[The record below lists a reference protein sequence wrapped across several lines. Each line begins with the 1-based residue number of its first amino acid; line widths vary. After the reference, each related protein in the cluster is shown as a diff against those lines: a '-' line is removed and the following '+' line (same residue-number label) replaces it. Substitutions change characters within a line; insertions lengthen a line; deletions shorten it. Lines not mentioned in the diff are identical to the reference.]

1 MKLNEK
7 IIYYRRRA
15 RYSQQTLADL
25 MGVSR
30 QSVSKWETGESLP
43 EISKL
48 PQLARLFGVT
58 TDHLLSEEEPAGT
71 FPYEEVPEEEERD
84 PWHTSTSSTS
94 YASSTN
100 SSSSDSTHESTIDK
114 IVSHMPHFLG
124 KLIRLYGWFAGI
136 RIAIAGVA
144 LLVFCLIGSVMT
156 GGVQNAATT
165 METQMSS
172 MMPDYG
178 IGGSTITFY
187 NEDGTIMQDVPDSLL
202 HTVSDGVGFST
213 NSNSFSAASVF
224 DDMFTPFFVVIA
236 LVGVLLIVIGVALAI
251 YLKPR
256 LS

>member
-100 SSSSDSTHESTIDK
+100 SSSSDTTHESTIDK
-114 IVSHMPHFLG
+114 IVSHIPHFLG

-136 RIAIAGVA
+136 RIAISGV
-144 LLVFCLIGSVMT
+144 LLLIFCLIGSVVT
-156 GGVQNAATT
+156 GSFTTAATSLD
-165 METQMSS
+165 TQMTS
-172 MMPDYG
+172 MMSGFGGDG
-178 IGGSTITFY
+178 IITFY
-187 NEDGTIMQDVPDSLL
+187 NEDGSIMQDVPDSLL
-202 HTVSDGVGFST
+202 HTVSDGLGFST
-213 NSNSFSAASVF
+213 TNTTAVF
-224 DDMFTPFFVVIA
+224 DDFFTPFFWVIA
-236 LVGVLLIVIGVALAI
+236 IVGVLLIVIGVALAI

>member
-7 IIYYRRRA
+7 ITYYRRRA

-58 TDHLLSEEEPAGT
+58 TDHLLSEEEPLSSI
-71 FPYEEVPEEEERD
+71 PYDEVPDEDDRTSYTS
-84 PWHTSTSSTS
+84 HTSTQSTS
-94 YASSTN
+94 YYDTASTSGAPQQ
-100 SSSSDSTHESTIDK
+100 ESTVDK
-114 IVSHMPHFLG
+114 VIAHLPHFLG
-124 KLIRLYGWFAGI
+124 KLIRLYGWLAGI
-136 RIAIAGVA
+136 RIAIAGVM

-156 GGVQNAATT
+156 GSFNTAVTR
-165 METQMSS
+165 MDTQMGS
-172 MMPDYG
+172 MMPGFGTD
-178 IGGSTITFY
+178 SITFY
-187 NEDGTIMQDVPDSLL
+187 DADGNLIQDVPDEWRQG
-202 HTVSDGVGFST
+202 VSDALGIST
-213 NSNSFSAASVF
+213 NGMSFSAASTF
-224 DDMFTPFFVVIA
+224 DGLFTPFFVVIA
-236 LVGVLLIVIGVALAI
+236 IVGVLLIVAGVALAI